1 MKHIRCSLCLA
12 ALAVAFSFS
21 APAADTKPPAGKR
34 VPVVRE
40 VVRPVVDGRTGN
52 EAPYSMP
59 PAQAIYQ
66 VLLAEIAL
74 QRGELELATKAYAD
88 LALRTRDPQVLERTV
103 EVTGFA
109 RRYDLAL
116 EAARLWREVDP
127 TSQRAQQ
134 MTISV
139 MILSNKLD
147 ELAPELVRML
157 EYDKVALPQNLLG
170 LNRMF
175 ARNPDRTA
183 VFNLIDKVCSPFFG
197 LAEAHYSVA
206 LAAMSAGVKERALA
220 EVRYALEL
228 RPDWEMAAF
237 LQAQILAQDSAAEA
251 IAFLQG
257 FVERNPQAHD
267 VRMQLA
273 RALVGEKRYGEARR
287 HFDQLL
293 ESAPDN
299 PDVVYPVAILAL
311 QENDRALAE
320 KLLKHMLTLS
330 VPDKSLAHYYL
341 GQIAEDDKRVDEAL
355 AYYAQIQS
363 GERFLPAQ
371 LRAAR
376 LLVDQG
382 RLDDGL
388 KLLHAV
394 KVDTPEESV
403 QLAIGEAGLLR
414 QAKMP
419 EAAFD
424 LLDKLLAEQPEQ
436 PDLLYESA
444 LLADRIGR
452 FDVLEIRLRKLIEL
466 RPESSQALNALGYS
480 FAERNLRLPEARDLI
495 EKALKLAPD
504 DNFILDSMG
513 WVLYRQGDLPG
524 ALTYLERSYAQR
536 DDPEVAAHLGEVL
549 WALGR
554 TDDARRTLRD
564 AQQKHPDNEALA
576 AVIKKLLP

>member
-1 MKHIRCSLCLA
+1 MKHIRCSFCLA
-12 ALAVAFSFS
+12 ALAVAFSFPVS
-21 APAADTKPPAGKR
+21 AADTKPPVGKR
-34 VPVVRE
+34 VPVARE
-40 VVRPVVDGRTGN
+40 AVHPPVDVSATG
-52 EAPYSMP
+52 EAPNSMR
-59 PAQAIYQ
+59 PAQAVYQ

-127 TSQRAQQ
+127 TSKRAQQ
-134 MTISV
+134 MMISV
-139 MILSNKLD
+139 MILSGKLD
-147 ELAPELVRML
+147 DLAPELVRML
-157 EYDKVALPQNLLG
+157 EYDKAALPQNLLG

-175 ARNPDRTA
+175 ARNPDRNA
-183 VFNLIDKVCSPFFG
+183 VFSLIDKVCSPFFG
-197 LAEAHYSVA
+197 LAEAHYAVA

-293 ESAPDN
+293 EYAPDN

-330 VPDKSLAHYYL
+330 VPDKSLAYYYL
-341 GQIAEDDKRVDEAL
+341 GQIAEDDKRVDDAL

-388 KLLHAV
+388 KLLHAIEAGS
-394 KVDTPEESV
+394 PEESV
-403 QLAIGEAGLLR
+403 QLVIGEAGLLR

-424 LLDKLLAEQPEQ
+424 LLDRMLAEQPEQ

-444 LLADRIGR
+444 LLAERIGR
-452 FDVLEIRLRKLIEL
+452 FDVLELRLRKLIEL

-480 FAERNLRLPEARDLI
+480 YADRNVRLPEARDLI
-495 EKALKLAPD
+495 EKALKLAPE

-513 WVLYRQGDLPG
+513 WVLYRQGDLSG
-524 ALTYLERSYAQR
+524 ALGYLERSYAQR

-554 TDDARRTLRD
+554 TEDARRTLRD

>member
-1 MKHIRCSLCLA
+1 MKHIRSSLCLA
-12 ALAVAFSFS
+12 ALAVAFSLS

-341 GQIAEDDKRVDEAL
+341 GQIAEDDKRIDEAL

>member
-1 MKHIRCSLCLA
+1 M
-12 ALAVAFSFS
+12 AVAFSFPVS
-21 APAADTKPPAGKR
+21 AADTKPPAGKR
-34 VPVVRE
+34 APVVRE
-40 VVRPVVDGRTGN
+40 AVRPSVDVPATG
-52 EAPYSMP
+52 EAPYSMR
-59 PAQAIYQ
+59 PAQAVYQ

-127 TSQRAQQ
+127 TSKRAQQ
-134 MTISV
+134 MMISV
-139 MILSNKLD
+139 MILSGKLD
-147 ELAPELVRML
+147 DLAPELVRML

-175 ARNPDRTA
+175 ARNPDRNA

-197 LAEAHYSVA
+197 LAEAHYAVA
-206 LAAMSAGVKERALA
+206 LAATSAGVKERALA

-228 RPDWEMAAF
+228 RPDWEMAVF

-257 FVERNPQAHD
+257 YVERNPQAHD

-273 RALVGEKRYGEARR
+273 RALVGEKRYSEARR

-293 ESAPDN
+293 EYAPDN

-320 KLLKHMLTLS
+320 KLLKHMLTLD

-341 GQIAEDDKRVDEAL
+341 GQIAEDDKRVDDAL
-355 AYYAQIQS
+355 AYYTQIQS

-382 RLDDGL
+382 RLDEGL
-388 KLLHAV
+388 KLLHAIEAGS
-394 KVDTPEESV
+394 PEESV
-403 QLAIGEAGLLR
+403 QLVIGEAGLLR

-444 LLADRIGR
+444 LLAERIGR
-452 FDVLEIRLRKLIEL
+452 FDVLELRLRKLIEL

-480 FAERNLRLPEARDLI
+480 YADRNVRLPEARDLI
-495 EKALKLAPD
+495 EKALKLAPE

-513 WVLYRQGDLPG
+513 WVLYRQGDLSG
-524 ALTYLERSYAQR
+524 ALRYLEQSYAQR

-554 TDDARRTLRD
+554 TEDARRTLRD